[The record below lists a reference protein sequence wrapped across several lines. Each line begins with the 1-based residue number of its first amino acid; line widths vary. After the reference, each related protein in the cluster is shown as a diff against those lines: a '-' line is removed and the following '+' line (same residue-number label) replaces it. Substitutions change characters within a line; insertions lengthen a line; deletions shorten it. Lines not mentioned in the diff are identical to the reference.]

1 MISFYVMR
9 PLAIRGA
16 TTVIS
21 NNPEEIKQASL
32 EVIRQIVTLNNISQE
47 DIIMVF
53 GTMTSDLTAYN
64 ASAAIRQ
71 GMNWND
77 VPFFTSQEPT
87 IDGMLPRC
95 IRVLVQ
101 IYSDKSKS
109 EIQHVYLNDAIKL
122 RPDLN
127 K

>member
-1 MISFYVMR
+1 MMR

-16 TTVIS
+16 TTVQS
-21 NNPEEIKQASL
+21 NNSEEIRQASI
-32 EVIRQIVTLNNISQE
+32 EMVQQIVNLNNIKQE

-71 GMNWND
+71 GMNWSD

-101 IYSDKSKS
+101 VYSDKSKS
-109 EIQHVYLNDAIKL
+109 EIQHVYLNEAIKL